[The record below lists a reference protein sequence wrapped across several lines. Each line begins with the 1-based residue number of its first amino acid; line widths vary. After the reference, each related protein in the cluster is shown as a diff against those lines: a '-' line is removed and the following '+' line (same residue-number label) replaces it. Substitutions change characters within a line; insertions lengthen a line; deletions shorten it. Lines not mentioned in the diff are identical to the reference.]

1 MIKYIQFAQN
11 FDASLLAEDIER
23 LEERLW
29 KEHYNQKNYEGSW
42 STIQLRSL
50 NGSIENNIAIH
61 HSALQEEQQY
71 QDTALL
77 RICPNIKHVID
88 FFEME
93 KLSIRLMKLNA
104 GAVIKPHAD
113 HDLSFEDGEVRI
125 HIPIVTN
132 PDVEFFLED
141 EKLLMPAGT
150 CWYLNLSLT
159 HRVNN
164 FGTTDRIHLV
174 IDGKVN
180 DWVKHLFKSE
190 DHTEKVTG
198 QDVKTPTQSIE
209 ETFKIIEELR
219 LMNTEVSNKLADE
232 MEVGMNQQIK

>member
-1 MIKYIQFAQN
+1 MA
-11 FDASLLAEDIER
+11 ADIER
-23 LEERLW
+23 LQETLW
-29 KEHYNQKNYEGSW
+29 KEHYNLKNYEGSW

-50 NGSIENNIAIH
+50 NGSVENNISIH

-71 QDTALL
+71 QDTVLL
-77 RICPNIKHVID
+77 QACPNIQQVID

-125 HIPIVTN
+125 HIPVITN
-132 PDVEFFLED
+132 PELEFFLEED
-141 EKLLMPAGT
+141 KLSMPAGT

-164 FGTTDRIHLV
+164 FGTNDRIHLV

-180 DWVKHLFKSE
+180 EWVKYLFNRNDHAEIVMETDKKEPVYSTE
-190 DHTEKVTG
+190 DTL
-198 QDVKTPTQSIE
+198 
-209 ETFKIIEELR
+209 KIIEQLR
-219 LMNTEVSNKLADE
+219 LMNTAVARKIADE
-232 MEVGMNQQIK
+232 MEAGTDQKTKLAG

>member
-1 MIKYIQFAQN
+1 MA
-11 FDASLLAEDIER
+11 ADIER
-23 LEERLW
+23 LQETLW
-29 KEHYNQKNYEGSW
+29 KEHYNLKNYEGSW

-50 NGSIENNIAIH
+50 NGSVENNISIH

-71 QDTALL
+71 QDTVLL
-77 RICPNIKHVID
+77 QACPNIQQVID

-125 HIPIVTN
+125 HIPVITN
-132 PDVEFFLED
+132 PEVEFFLEED
-141 EKLLMPAGT
+141 KLSMPAGT

-164 FGTTDRIHLV
+164 FGTNDRIHLV

-180 DWVKHLFKSE
+180 EWVKYLFNRNDHAEIVMETDKKEPVYSTE
-190 DHTEKVTG
+190 DTL
-198 QDVKTPTQSIE
+198 
-209 ETFKIIEELR
+209 KIIEQLR
-219 LMNTEVSNKLADE
+219 LMNTAVARKIADE
-232 MEVGMNQQIK
+232 MEAGTVQKTKLAG